1 FGWNSCTGLVS
12 RIQVVSER
20 FDDPISRDADMGR
33 ALVDHSPDGIH
44 NGASRPNLPAF
55 RIFDRWNNKEMAE
68 QFVCAVDQVNIHP
81 FNYKVDLLQS
91 CFSKA
96 QETQDL
102 VLLGFIQ
109 SKKHGRK
116 TSLRTSNSQV
126 AR

>member
-91 CFSKA
+91 CFSKHKRHKICGSCA
-96 QETQDL
+96 SWVHSIKETW
-102 VLLGFIQ
+102 
-109 SKKHGRK
+109 KKDIPAY
-116 TSLRTSNSQV
+116 V
-126 AR
+126 